1 MLGRTGTTAAPMS
14 RLSLLDLAFF
24 IAESEAS
31 PKHVAGLHIH
41 QIPKGAGAGFAKQLH
56 AEFLEHT
63 DVQPPFDRVIQFMSP
78 TLMPSWGE
86 AASVDLSQHLFFHQ
100 LKRGANDREA
110 LYALTAKLHEPV
122 LDRSRPLWEVH
133 VIGGLWDR
141 QFAVYYKMHHA
152 VADGITMM
160 RWGMQSL
167 RDTPDD
173 LSLTPVWTL
182 DQTRRGRT
190 GGSRRL
196 DQQLAG
202 TVWKQ
207 ITANSKRAIGV
218 GRLTAMLAL
227 EAVKLTKN
235 AIALPFMASGN
246 TPFTGNATSGRQ
258 FATAAVPMARI
269 DAIRRVARATLNHV
283 ALTCL
288 DGAMHRYLAD
298 EGVELDRPIT
308 IQMPVNLRQKGVGGE
323 KATGNKIGIILVDLS
338 PPTDDAYV
346 RLRNVGYSLRNV
358 RAMID
363 SVAPEAVETYTI
375 LTGLLGQIA
384 GMLQL
389 ADVITPM
396 GNTLV
401 SNVPGPAERLY
412 LKGAPLVEMHP
423 VSTLPAT
430 HLLNIT
436 LFSYAG
442 TLYFGLIATDA
453 LPNLGR
459 LAAYVEEEI
468 ATLEAAVGI
477 TA

>member
-1 MLGRTGTTAAPMS
+1 MT

-24 IAESEAS
+24 IAENEAS

-41 QIPKGAGAGFAKQLH
+41 QAPKGAGANFAKQLYE
-56 AEFLEHT
+56 EFLTHT
-63 DVQPPFDRVIQFMSP
+63 DVQAPFDQVINFVSAG
-78 TLMPSWGE
+78 LMPSWSTAE
-86 AASVDLSQHLFFHQ
+86 AVDLEQHVFFHK
-100 LKRGANDREA
+100 LKAGHNDREA
-110 LYALTAKLHEPV
+110 LYALAAKLHEPM

-133 VIGGLWDR
+133 VIAGLWDR
-141 QFAVYYKMHHA
+141 QFAIYYKMHHA
-152 VADGITMM
+152 VADGITMT
-160 RWGMQSL
+160 RWGVESL
-167 RDTPDD
+167 RTTPDD
-173 LSLTPVWTL
+173 DTVTPVWSL
-182 DQTRRGRT
+182 SHARRSSGLGRKK
-190 GGSRRL
+190 RL
-196 DQQLAG
+196 DQAVAG

-207 ITANSKRAIGV
+207 LTANSKRAVGI

-235 AIALPFMASGN
+235 AIALPFMASGS
-246 TPFTGNATSGRQ
+246 TPFTGNATPGRQ

-269 DAIRRVARATLNHV
+269 DAIRKVARATLNHV
-283 ALTCL
+283 ALTAL

-308 IQMPVNLRQKGVGGE
+308 IQMPVNLRREGE
-323 KATGNKIGIILVDLS
+323 KGAGNKIGIILVDLS

-363 SVAPEAVETYTI
+363 AVAPEAVETYTI

-384 GMLQL
+384 GMLKL
-389 ADVITPM
+389 ADSLTPL

-401 SNVPGPAERLY
+401 SNVPGPAEKLY
-412 LKGAPLVEMHP
+412 LKGAELREMHP
-423 VSTLPAT
+423 LSTMPAT
-430 HLLNIT
+430 HLMNIT

-459 LAAYVEEEI
+459 LATYVEEEI
-468 ATLEAAVGI
+468 ATLEEAVGI
-477 TA
+477 GGVGG

>member
-1 MLGRTGTTAAPMS
+1 MLGAMT

-41 QIPKGAGAGFAKQLH
+41 QIPKGGKAGFARQLY
-56 AEFLEHT
+56 ADFLTHT
-63 DVQPPFDRVIQFMSP
+63 DVQPPFDQVIHFVSP
-78 TLMPSWGE
+78 TLMPHWGTAE
-86 AASVDLSQHLFFHQ
+86 SVDLAQHVFFHK
-100 LKRGANDREA
+100 LERGANDREA
-110 LYALTAKLHEPV
+110 LYALASELHEPV
-122 LDRSRPLWEVH
+122 MDRSRPLWEVH
-133 VIGGLWDR
+133 VIAGLWNR
-141 QFAVYYKMHHA
+141 QFAIYYKMHHA
-152 VADGITMM
+152 VADGITMT
-160 RWGMQSL
+160 RWGVESL
-167 RDTPDD
+167 RRTPDD
-173 LSLTPVWTL
+173 LTVTPVWTF
-182 DQTRRGRT
+182 DHVHHGGHGRKK
-190 GGSRRL
+190 RL
-196 DQQLAG
+196 DQAVAG

-207 ITANSKRAIGV
+207 LTANSKRAIGV

-227 EAVKLTKN
+227 EAIKLTKN
-235 AIALPFMASGN
+235 AIALPFMASGD
-246 TPFTGNATSGRQ
+246 TPFTGNATPGRQ
-258 FATAAVPMARI
+258 FATAAVPMTRI
-269 DAIRRVARATLNHV
+269 DAIRKLSRATLNHV

-298 EGVELDRPIT
+298 EGIALDRPIT
-308 IQMPVNLRQKGVGGE
+308 IQMPVNLRREGE
-323 KATGNKIGIILVDLS
+323 KGGGNKIGIILVDLS

-358 RAMID
+358 RTMID
-363 SVAPEAVETYTI
+363 AVTPEAVETYTI

-384 GMLQL
+384 GMLKL
-389 ADVITPM
+389 ADVVTPM

-412 LKGAPLVEMHP
+412 LKGAPLLEMHP

-442 TLYFGLIATDA
+442 TLYIGLIATDA

-468 ATLEAAVGI
+468 TTLEEAVGI
-477 TA
+477 A

>member
-1 MLGRTGTTAAPMS
+1 MS

-24 IAESEAS
+24 IAENEAS

-41 QIPKGAGAGFAKQLH
+41 QIPTGGGAGFAKQLYE
-56 AEFLEHT
+56 EFLEHT
-63 DVQPPFDRVIQFMSP
+63 DVQPPFDQVIHFLSAG
-78 TLMPSWGE
+78 LMPSWGTAE
-86 AASVDLSQHLFFHQ
+86 TVDLSQHVFFHK
-100 LKRGANDREA
+100 LKAGHNDREA
-110 LYALTAKLHEPV
+110 LYALAAQLHEPM

-133 VIGGLWDR
+133 VIAGLRDKR
-141 QFAVYYKMHHA
+141 FAIYYKMHHA
-152 VADGITMM
+152 VADGITMT
-160 RWGMQSL
+160 RWGVESL
-167 RDTPDD
+167 RTDPGDTAV
-173 LSLTPVWTL
+173 TPVWTL
-182 DQTRRGRT
+182 DHSRRAAFRHKK
-190 GGSRRL
+190 RL
-196 DQQLAG
+196 DQQVAG

-207 ITANSKRAIGV
+207 LTANSKRAVGI

-235 AIALPFMASGN
+235 AIALPFMASGG
-246 TPFTGNATSGRQ
+246 TPFTGNATPGRQ

-269 DAIRRVARATLNHV
+269 DAIRKVARATLNHV

-298 EGVELDRPIT
+298 EGVALDRPIT
-308 IQMPVNLRQKGVGGE
+308 IQMPVNLRREGE
-323 KATGNKIGIILVDLS
+323 KAGGNKIGIILVDLS

-363 SVAPEAVETYTI
+363 AVAPEAVETYTI

-384 GMLQL
+384 GMLKL

-401 SNVPGPAERLY
+401 SNVPGPDHRLY
-412 LKGAPLVEMHP
+412 LKGAPLLEMHP
-423 VSTLPAT
+423 MSTLPAT

-459 LAAYVEEEI
+459 LAAYVDEEI
-468 ATLEAAVGI
+468 AALEAAVGI
-477 TA
+477 A

>member
-1 MLGRTGTTAAPMS
+1 MT

-41 QIPKGAGAGFAKQLH
+41 RIPKGGTAGFAKQLY
-56 AEFLEHT
+56 EDFLEQT
-63 DVQPPFDRVIQFMSP
+63 DVQPPFDQVIHFLSAG
-78 TLMPSWGE
+78 LMPSWS
-86 AASVDLSQHLFFHQ
+86 AAESVDLTQNVFFHK
-100 LKRGANDREA
+100 LKAGANDREA
-110 LYALTAKLHEPV
+110 LYALTSQLHEPL

-133 VIGGLWDR
+133 VIAGLWDR

-160 RWGMQSL
+160 RWGMGSL
-167 RDTPDD
+167 RAAPDD
-173 LSLTPVWTL
+173 LAVTPVWTF
-182 DQTRRGRT
+182 DHTRRGGHGRKK
-190 GGSRRL
+190 RL
-196 DQQLAG
+196 DQALAG

-207 ITANSKRAIGV
+207 LTANSKRAVGI

-227 EAVKLTKN
+227 EAIKLTKN
-235 AIALPFMASGN
+235 AIALPFKASGG
-246 TPFTGNATSGRQ
+246 TPFTGNATPGRQ

-269 DAIRRVARATLNHV
+269 DAIRKVARATLNHV

-298 EGVELDRPIT
+298 EGIALDRPIT
-308 IQMPVNLRQKGVGGE
+308 IQMPVNLRREGE
-323 KATGNKIGIILVDLS
+323 KDGGNKIGIILVDLS

-363 SVAPEAVETYTI
+363 SVSPEAVETYTI

-384 GMLQL
+384 GMLKL
-389 ADVITPM
+389 ADVVTPL

-401 SNVPGPAERLY
+401 SNVPGPAAKLY
-412 LKGAPLVEMHP
+412 LKGAELTEMHP

-442 TLYFGLIATDA
+442 TLSFGFIATDA

-459 LAAYVEEEI
+459 LAAYVDEEI
-468 ATLEAAVGI
+468 AALEEAVGI
-477 TA
+477 AT

>member
-1 MLGRTGTTAAPMS
+1 MLGPPPLAATAMS

-24 IAESEAS
+24 IAENEAS

-41 QIPKGAGAGFAKQLH
+41 GLPKGAGASFPKQLYE
-56 AEFLEHT
+56 EFLTHT
-63 DVQPPFDRVIQFMSP
+63 DVQAPFNRVINFVSS
-78 TLMPSWGE
+78 TLMPSW
-86 AASVDLSQHLFFHQ
+86 ATVDAVDLAQHVFFHK
-100 LKRGANDREA
+100 LKAGQNDREA
-110 LYALTAKLHEPV
+110 LYALTARLHEPM

-133 VIGGLWDR
+133 VIAGLWDK
-141 QFAVYYKMHHA
+141 QFAIYYKMHHA
-152 VADGITMM
+152 YADGITMT
-160 RWGMQSL
+160 RWGVESL
-167 RDTPDD
+167 HATPDETEI
-173 LSLTPVWTL
+173 TPVWSL
-182 DQTRRGRT
+182 DHTRRSGGKLGRNK
-190 GGSRRL
+190 RL
-196 DQQLAG
+196 DQQVAG

-207 ITANSKRAIGV
+207 LTINSKRAAGI
-218 GRLTAMLAL
+218 GRLTAMLML

-246 TPFTGNATSGRQ
+246 TPFTGNATPGRQ
-258 FATAAVPMARI
+258 FATAAVAMGRI
-269 DAIRRVARATLNHV
+269 DAIRSTARATLNHV

-308 IQMPVNLRQKGVGGE
+308 IQMPVNLRRPGE
-323 KATGNKIGIILVDLS
+323 KAAGNKIGIILVDLS

-358 RAMID
+358 RHMVD
-363 SVAPEAVETYTI
+363 SVSPEAIETYTI
-375 LTGLLGQIA
+375 LTGLFGQFA
-384 GMLQL
+384 GTFKL

-412 LKGAPLVEMHP
+412 LRGAELREMHP

-459 LAAYVEEEI
+459 LAGYVEEEI
-468 ATLEAAVGI
+468 AALEAAVGV
-477 TA
+477 

>member
-1 MLGRTGTTAAPMS
+1 MS

-41 QIPKGAGAGFAKQLH
+41 QIPKGGGANFAKQLYE
-56 AEFLEHT
+56 EFLEHT
-63 DVQPPFDRVIQFMSP
+63 DVQPPFDQVINFVSP
-78 TLMPSWGE
+78 TLMPSWSTAE
-86 AASVDLSQHLFFHQ
+86 SVDLSQHVFFH
-100 LKRGANDREA
+100 KMKAGANDRDA
-110 LYALTAKLHEPV
+110 LYALTSELHEPV

-133 VIGGLWDR
+133 VIAGLWDR
-141 QFAVYYKMHHA
+141 QFAIYYKMHHA
-152 VADGITMM
+152 VADGITMT
-160 RWGMQSL
+160 RWGVESL
-167 RDTPDD
+167 RTTPEDDTV
-173 LSLTPVWTL
+173 TPVWTL
-182 DQTRRGRT
+182 DHTRRSAGLR
-190 GGSRRL
+190 GKKRL
-196 DQQLAG
+196 DQAVAG

-207 ITANSKRAIGV
+207 LTANSKRAVGI

-235 AIALPFMASGN
+235 AIALPFMASGG
-246 TPFTGNATSGRQ
+246 TPFTGNATPGRQ

-269 DAIRRVARATLNHV
+269 DAIRKVSRATLNHV

-298 EGVELDRPIT
+298 EGIELDRPIT
-308 IQMPVNLRQKGVGGE
+308 IQMPVNLRREGE
-323 KATGNKIGIILVDLS
+323 KGGGNKIGIILVDLS

-363 SVAPEAVETYTI
+363 AVAPEAVETYTI

-384 GMLQL
+384 GMLKL
-389 ADVITPM
+389 ADVVTPM

-412 LKGAPLVEMHP
+412 LKGAPLLEMHP

-468 ATLEAAVGI
+468 ATLEEAVGI
-477 TA
+477 

>member
-1 MLGRTGTTAAPMS
+1 MS

-24 IAESEAS
+24 IAENEAS
-31 PKHVAGLHIH
+31 PKHVAGLQIH
-41 QIPKGAGAGFAKQLH
+41 QIPKGGGANFARQIFD
-56 AEFLEHT
+56 EFLTHT
-63 DVQPPFDRVIQFMSP
+63 DVQPPFDQVINFVSAG
-78 TLMPSWGE
+78 LMPSWVTAE
-86 AASVDLSQHLFFHQ
+86 SVDLAQHVFFH
-100 LKRGANDREA
+100 KMKAGHNDREA
-110 LYALTAKLHEPV
+110 LYALTAELHEPM

-133 VIGGLWDR
+133 VIAGLWDR
-141 QFAVYYKMHHA
+141 QFALYYKMHHA
-152 VADGITMM
+152 VADGITMT
-160 RWGMQSL
+160 RWGVDSL
-167 RDTPDD
+167 RTTPDD
-173 LSLTPVWTL
+173 DTVTPVWTI
-182 DQTRRGRT
+182 DHTRRG
-190 GGSRRL
+190 SRLGAKKRL
-196 DQQLAG
+196 DQAVAG

-207 ITANSKRAIGV
+207 LTANSKRAVGI

-235 AIALPFMASGN
+235 AIALPFMASGG
-246 TPFTGNATSGRQ
+246 TPFTGNATPGRQ

-269 DAIRRVARATLNHV
+269 DAIRKVSRATLNHV

-298 EGVELDRPIT
+298 EGIELDRPIT
-308 IQMPVNLRQKGVGGE
+308 IQMPVNLRREGE
-323 KATGNKIGIILVDLS
+323 KGGGNKIGIILVDLS

-363 SVAPEAVETYTI
+363 AVAPEAVETYTI

-384 GMLQL
+384 GMLNL
-389 ADVITPM
+389 ADKVTPM

-412 LKGAPLVEMHP
+412 LKGAPLLEMHP

-459 LAAYVEEEI
+459 LTAYVEEEI
-468 ATLEAAVGI
+468 ATLEKAVGI
-477 TA
+477 

>member
-1 MLGRTGTTAAPMS
+1 MS

-41 QIPKGAGAGFAKQLH
+41 QTPKGGGTQFARRLYE
-56 AEFLEHT
+56 EFLTHT
-63 DVQPPFDRVIQFMSP
+63 DVQAPFDQVINFVSP
-78 TLMPSWGE
+78 TIMPSWRTAE
-86 AASVDLSQHLFFHQ
+86 HVNLAQHLFFHK
-100 LKRGANDREA
+100 LRPGANDRDA
-110 LYALTAKLHEPV
+110 LYALTSRLHEPV

-133 VIGGLWDR
+133 VIAGLWNR

-152 VADGITMM
+152 VADGITMT
-160 RWGMQSL
+160 RWGVESL
-167 RDTPDD
+167 RTTPDD
-173 LSLTPVWTL
+173 PTLTPVWTL
-182 DQTRRGRT
+182 KPSRH
-190 GGSRRL
+190 GSGPHGKKRL
-196 DQQLAG
+196 DQAVAG
-202 TVWKQ
+202 TAWKQ
-207 ITANSKRAIGV
+207 LTANSKRAVGI

-235 AIALPFMASGN
+235 AIALPFVASGG
-246 TPFTGNATSGRQ
+246 TPFTGNATPGRQ

-269 DAIRRVARATLNHV
+269 DAIRQVSRATLNHV

-288 DGAMHRYLAD
+288 DSAMHRYLAD
-298 EGVELDRPIT
+298 EGITLDRPIT
-308 IQMPVNLRQKGVGGE
+308 IQMPVNLRREGE
-323 KATGNKIGIILVDLS
+323 KGNGNKIGIVLVDLS

-358 RAMID
+358 RSMMDA
-363 SVAPEAVETYTI
+363 VAPEAVETYTL

-384 GMLQL
+384 GMLKL
-389 ADVITPM
+389 ADVVTPM

-412 LKGAPLVEMHP
+412 LKGAPLLEMHP

-453 LPNLGR
+453 LPHLGR

-468 ATLEAAVGI
+468 ATLEAAVGL
-477 TA
+477 A

>member
-1 MLGRTGTTAAPMS
+1 
-14 RLSLLDLAFF
+14 
-24 IAESEAS
+24 
-31 PKHVAGLHIH
+31 
-41 QIPKGAGAGFAKQLH
+41 
-56 AEFLEHT
+56 
-63 DVQPPFDRVIQFMSP
+63 
-78 TLMPSWGE
+78 
-86 AASVDLSQHLFFHQ
+86 VDLSQHVFFHK
-100 LKRGANDREA
+100 LKAGHNDREA
-110 LYALTAKLHEPV
+110 LYALAAQLHEPM

-133 VIGGLWDR
+133 VIAGLRDKR
-141 QFAVYYKMHHA
+141 FAIYYKMHHA
-152 VADGITMM
+152 VADGITMT
-160 RWGMQSL
+160 RWGVESL
-167 RDTPDD
+167 RTDPDD
-173 LSLTPVWTL
+173 TAVTPVWTL
-182 DQTRRGRT
+182 DHSRRAGFRHKK
-190 GGSRRL
+190 RL
-196 DQQLAG
+196 DQQVAG

-207 ITANSKRAIGV
+207 LTANSKRAVGI

-235 AIALPFMASGN
+235 AIALPFMASGA
-246 TPFTGNATSGRQ
+246 TPFTGNATPGRQ

-269 DAIRRVARATLNHV
+269 DAIRKVARATLNHV

-298 EGVELDRPIT
+298 EGVALDRPIT
-308 IQMPVNLRQKGVGGE
+308 IQMPVNLRREGE
-323 KATGNKIGIILVDLS
+323 KAGGNKIGIILVDLS

-363 SVAPEAVETYTI
+363 AVAPEAVETYTI

-384 GMLQL
+384 GTLKL

-401 SNVPGPAERLY
+401 SNVPGPDHRLY
-412 LKGAPLVEMHP
+412 LKGAPLLEMHP
-423 VSTLPAT
+423 MSTLPAT

-459 LAAYVEEEI
+459 LAAYVDEEI
-468 ATLEAAVGI
+468 AALEAAVGI
-477 TA
+477 A

>member
-1 MLGRTGTTAAPMS
+1 MS

-24 IAESEAS
+24 IAENEAS

-41 QIPKGAGAGFAKQLH
+41 QIPKGGGAGFARQLYE
-56 AEFLEHT
+56 EFLSHT
-63 DVQPPFDRVIQFMSP
+63 EVQPPFDQVIHFLSSG
-78 TLMPSWGE
+78 LMPSWGTAE
-86 AASVDLSQHLFFHQ
+86 SVDLDQHVFFHK
-100 LKRGANDREA
+100 LERGHNDREA
-110 LYALTAKLHEPV
+110 LYALAARLHEPM

-133 VIGGLWDR
+133 VIAGLWDR

-152 VADGITMM
+152 VADGITMT
-160 RWGMQSL
+160 RWGVESL
-167 RDTPDD
+167 RTTPDD
-173 LSLTPVWTL
+173 LTVTPVWTF
-182 DQTRRGRT
+182 DHTRRGSAS
-190 GGSRRL
+190 SRKKRL
-196 DQQLAG
+196 DQAVAG

-207 ITANSKRAIGV
+207 LTANSKRAVGI

-235 AIALPFMASGN
+235 AIALPFMASGD
-246 TPFTGNATSGRQ
+246 TPFTGNATPGRQ

-269 DAIRRVARATLNHV
+269 DAIRKVARATLNHV

-308 IQMPVNLRQKGVGGE
+308 IQMPVNLRRDGDKG
-323 KATGNKIGIILVDLS
+323 AGNKIGIILVDLS

-363 SVAPEAVETYTI
+363 AVAPEAVETYTI

-384 GMLQL
+384 GMLKL
-389 ADVITPM
+389 ADVVTPL

-401 SNVPGPAERLY
+401 SNVPGPADKLY
-412 LKGAPLVEMHP
+412 LKGAELREMHP
-423 VSTLPAT
+423 LSTMPAT
-430 HLLNIT
+430 HLMNIT

-468 ATLEAAVGI
+468 AALELAVGI
-477 TA
+477 R

>member
-1 MLGRTGTTAAPMS
+1 
-14 RLSLLDLAFF
+14 
-24 IAESEAS
+24 
-31 PKHVAGLHIH
+31 
-41 QIPKGAGAGFAKQLH
+41 
-56 AEFLEHT
+56 
-63 DVQPPFDRVIQFMSP
+63 VQPPFDQVIHFLSAG
-78 TLMPSWGE
+78 LMPSWGTAE
-86 AASVDLSQHLFFHQ
+86 TVDLSQHVFFHK
-100 LKRGANDREA
+100 LKAGHNDREA
-110 LYALTAKLHEPV
+110 LYALAAQLHEPM

-133 VIGGLWDR
+133 VIAGLRDKR
-141 QFAVYYKMHHA
+141 FAIYYKMHHA
-152 VADGITMM
+152 VADGITMT
-160 RWGMQSL
+160 RWGVESL
-167 RDTPDD
+167 RTDPGDTAV
-173 LSLTPVWTL
+173 TPVWTL
-182 DQTRRGRT
+182 DHSRRAGFRHKK
-190 GGSRRL
+190 RL
-196 DQQLAG
+196 DQQVAG

-207 ITANSKRAIGV
+207 LTANSKRAVGI

-235 AIALPFMASGN
+235 AIALPFMASGA
-246 TPFTGNATSGRQ
+246 TPFTGNATPGRQ

-269 DAIRRVARATLNHV
+269 DAIRKVARATLNHV

-298 EGVELDRPIT
+298 EGVALDRPIT
-308 IQMPVNLRQKGVGGE
+308 IQMPVNLRREGE
-323 KATGNKIGIILVDLS
+323 KAGGNKIGIILVDLS

-363 SVAPEAVETYTI
+363 AVAPEAVETYTI

-384 GMLQL
+384 GTLKL

-401 SNVPGPAERLY
+401 SNVPGPDHRLY
-412 LKGAPLVEMHP
+412 LKGAPLLEMHP
-423 VSTLPAT
+423 MSTLPAT

-459 LAAYVEEEI
+459 LAAYVDEEI
-468 ATLEAAVGI
+468 AALEAAVGI
-477 TA
+477 A

>member
-1 MLGRTGTTAAPMS
+1 MS

-31 PKHVAGLHIH
+31 PKHVAGLHLH
-41 QIPKGAGAGFAKQLH
+41 QLPQGHKGSATTFAKQLF
-56 AEFLEHT
+56 ARFLEHT
-63 DVQPPFDRVIQFMSP
+63 DVQPPFNQVIQFISP
-78 TLMPSWGE
+78 TLMPSWRT
-86 AASVDLSQHLFFHQ
+86 ADAVDLSQHLFFHQ
-100 LKRGANDREA
+100 LKAGANDRDA
-110 LYALTAKLHEPV
+110 LYALTSRLHEPV

-133 VIGGLWDR
+133 VIAGLWDR
-141 QFAVYYKMHHA
+141 QFAIYYKMHHA
-152 VADGITMM
+152 VADGITMT
-160 RWGMQSL
+160 RWGVESL
-167 RDTPDD
+167 RTDPEDDT
-173 LSLTPVWTL
+173 LTPVWTL
-182 DQTRRGRT
+182 DHSRRSARQ
-190 GGSRRL
+190 REKKRL
-196 DQQLAG
+196 DQAMAG

-207 ITANSKRAIGV
+207 LTANSKRAIGI

-227 EAVKLTKN
+227 EAVNLTKN
-235 AIALPFMASGN
+235 AIALPFKASGG
-246 TPFTGNATSGRQ
+246 TPFTGNATAGRQ
-258 FATAAVPMARI
+258 FATAAVPMGRI
-269 DAIRRVARATLNHV
+269 DTIRKVARATLNHV

-298 EGVELDRPIT
+298 EGITLDRPIT
-308 IQMPVNLRQKGVGGE
+308 IQMPVNLRREGE
-323 KATGNKIGIILVDLS
+323 KAAGNKIGIILVDLS

-358 RAMID
+358 RTMID
-363 SVAPEAVETYTI
+363 AVAPEAVETYTI

-389 ADVITPM
+389 ADVVTPM

-401 SNVPGPAERLY
+401 SNVPGPAEPLY
-412 LKGAPLVEMHP
+412 LQGARCVEMHP

-459 LAAYVEEEI
+459 LAAYVEEEV
-468 ATLEAAVGI
+468 ATLEAAVGL
-477 TA
+477 

>member
-1 MLGRTGTTAAPMS
+1 MT

-41 QIPKGAGAGFAKQLH
+41 QTPKGGGANFAKQLYE
-56 AEFLEHT
+56 EFLTHT
-63 DVQPPFDRVIQFMSP
+63 DVQPPFDQVINFVSAG
-78 TLMPSWGE
+78 LMPSWSTAE
-86 AASVDLSQHLFFHQ
+86 SVDLAQHVFFHK
-100 LKRGANDREA
+100 LKAGHNDREA
-110 LYALTAKLHEPV
+110 LYALTSQLHEPM

-133 VIGGLWDR
+133 VIAGLWDR

-152 VADGITMM
+152 VADGITMT
-160 RWGMQSL
+160 RWGVESL
-167 RDTPDD
+167 RTTPDD
-173 LSLTPVWTL
+173 ETLTPVWTL
-182 DQTRRGRT
+182 DHSRRG
-190 GGSRRL
+190 GSGRHSRKKRL
-196 DQQLAG
+196 DQAVAG

-207 ITANSKRAIGV
+207 LTANSKRAVGI

-235 AIALPFMASGN
+235 AIALPFMASGG
-246 TPFTGNATSGRQ
+246 TPFTGNATAGRQ

-269 DAIRRVARATLNHV
+269 DAIRKVARATLNHV

-298 EGVELDRPIT
+298 EGIALDRPIT
-308 IQMPVNLRQKGVGGE
+308 IQMPVNLRREGE
-323 KATGNKIGIILVDLS
+323 KSGGNKIGIILVDLS

-363 SVAPEAVETYTI
+363 AVAPEAVETYTI

-384 GMLQL
+384 GMLKL

-401 SNVPGPAERLY
+401 SNVPGPEHRLY
-412 LKGAPLVEMHP
+412 MKGAPLLEMHP

-453 LPNLGR
+453 LPNLSR
-459 LAAYVEEEI
+459 FAAYVEDEV
-468 ATLEAAVGI
+468 ATLEAAVGL
-477 TA
+477 

>member
-1 MLGRTGTTAAPMS
+1 MS

-41 QIPKGAGAGFAKQLH
+41 QIPKGGGANFARQLYE
-56 AEFLEHT
+56 EFLTHT
-63 DVQPPFDRVIQFMSP
+63 DVQPPFDAVINFVSP
-78 TLMPSWGE
+78 TLMPSWSQAE
-86 AASVDLSQHLFFHQ
+86 SVDLTQHVFFH
-100 LKRGANDREA
+100 KMKAGHNDREA
-110 LYALTAKLHEPV
+110 LYALVSELHEPV

-133 VIGGLWDR
+133 VIAGLWDK
-141 QFAVYYKMHHA
+141 QFAIYYKMHHA
-152 VADGITMM
+152 VADGITMT
-160 RWGMQSL
+160 RWGVESL
-167 RDTPDD
+167 RTTPEDDTV
-173 LSLTPVWTL
+173 TPVWTF
-182 DQTRRGRT
+182 DHTRRG
-190 GGSRRL
+190 GGLKGKKRL
-196 DQQLAG
+196 DQAVAG

-207 ITANSKRAIGV
+207 LTANSKRAIGI

-246 TPFTGNATSGRQ
+246 TPFTGNATPGRQ

-269 DAIRRVARATLNHV
+269 DAIRKVSRATLNHV

-298 EGVELDRPIT
+298 EGIELDRPIT
-308 IQMPVNLRQKGVGGE
+308 IQMPVNLRREGE
-323 KATGNKIGIILVDLS
+323 KAAGNKIGIILVDLS

-363 SVAPEAVETYTI
+363 AVAPEAVETYTI

-384 GMLQL
+384 GMFKL
-389 ADVITPM
+389 ADMVTPM

-412 LKGAPLVEMHP
+412 LKGAPLLEMHP

-459 LAAYVEEEI
+459 LATYVEEEI
-468 ATLEAAVGI
+468 ATLEKAVGL
-477 TA
+477 

>member
-1 MLGRTGTTAAPMS
+1 MS

-41 QIPKGAGAGFAKQLH
+41 QIPKGGGANFAKQLYE
-56 AEFLEHT
+56 EFLTHT
-63 DVQPPFDRVIQFMSP
+63 DVQPPFDAVINFVSP
-78 TLMPSWGE
+78 TLMPSWGQAE
-86 AASVDLSQHLFFHQ
+86 SVDLTQHVFFH
-100 LKRGANDREA
+100 KMKAGHNDREA
-110 LYALTAKLHEPV
+110 LYALVSELHEPV

-133 VIGGLWDR
+133 VIAGLWDK
-141 QFAVYYKMHHA
+141 QFAIYYKMHHA
-152 VADGITMM
+152 VADGITMT
-160 RWGMQSL
+160 RWGVESL
-167 RDTPDD
+167 RTTPEDDTV
-173 LSLTPVWTL
+173 TPVWTF
-182 DQTRRGRT
+182 DHTRRS
-190 GGSRRL
+190 GGLKGKKRL
-196 DQQLAG
+196 DQAVAG

-207 ITANSKRAIGV
+207 LTANSKRAIGI

-246 TPFTGNATSGRQ
+246 TPFTGNATPGRQ

-269 DAIRRVARATLNHV
+269 DAIRKVSRATLNHV

-298 EGVELDRPIT
+298 EGIELDRPIT
-308 IQMPVNLRQKGVGGE
+308 IQMPVNLRREGE
-323 KATGNKIGIILVDLS
+323 KSGGNKIGIILVDLS

-358 RAMID
+358 RSMID
-363 SVAPEAVETYTI
+363 AVAPEAVETYTI

-384 GMLQL
+384 GMLKL
-389 ADVITPM
+389 ADMVTPM

-412 LKGAPLVEMHP
+412 LKGAPLLEMHP

-459 LAAYVEEEI
+459 LSAYIEEEI
-468 ATLEAAVGI
+468 ATLEEAVGI
-477 TA
+477 

>member
-1 MLGRTGTTAAPMS
+1 MS

-41 QIPKGAGAGFAKQLH
+41 QIPKGGGANFAKQLFE
-56 AEFLEHT
+56 EFLTHT
-63 DVQPPFDRVIQFMSP
+63 DVQPPFDAVINFVSP
-78 TLMPSWGE
+78 TLMPSWGQAE
-86 AASVDLSQHLFFHQ
+86 SVDLTQHVFFHK
-100 LKRGANDREA
+100 LKAGANDREA
-110 LYALTAKLHEPV
+110 LYKLTSELHEPV

-133 VIGGLWDR
+133 VIAGLWDR
-141 QFAVYYKMHHA
+141 QFAIYYKMHHA
-152 VADGITMM
+152 VADGITMT
-160 RWGMQSL
+160 RWGVESL
-167 RDTPDD
+167 RTTPDD
-173 LSLTPVWTL
+173 LTVTPVWTF
-182 DQTRRGRT
+182 DHTRRG
-190 GGSRRL
+190 GGLRGKKRL
-196 DQQLAG
+196 DQAVAG

-207 ITANSKRAIGV
+207 LTANSKRAIGI

-246 TPFTGNATSGRQ
+246 TPFTGNATPGRQ

-269 DAIRRVARATLNHV
+269 DAIRKVSRATLNHV

-298 EGVELDRPIT
+298 EGIELDRPIT
-308 IQMPVNLRQKGVGGE
+308 IQMPVNLRREGE
-323 KATGNKIGIILVDLS
+323 KGGGNKIGIILVDLS

-363 SVAPEAVETYTI
+363 AVAPEAVETYTI

-384 GMLQL
+384 GMLKL
-389 ADVITPM
+389 ADVVTPM

-401 SNVPGPAERLY
+401 SNVPGPSERLY
-412 LKGAPLVEMHP
+412 LKGAPLLEMHP

-459 LAAYVEEEI
+459 LAAYVEQEI
-468 ATLEAAVGI
+468 ATLEEAVGI
-477 TA
+477 

>member
-1 MLGRTGTTAAPMS
+1 MT

-41 QIPKGAGAGFAKQLH
+41 RIPKGGTAGFAKQLFE
-56 AEFLEHT
+56 EFLTHT
-63 DVQPPFDRVIQFMSP
+63 DVQPPFNQVIHFLSAG
-78 TLMPSWGE
+78 LMPSWSAAE
-86 AASVDLSQHLFFHQ
+86 AVDLKQHVFFHK
-100 LKRGANDREA
+100 LKAGANDREA
-110 LYALTAKLHEPV
+110 LYALTSQLHEPL

-133 VIGGLWDR
+133 VIAGLWDK
-141 QFAVYYKMHHA
+141 QFAIYYKMHHA
-152 VADGITMM
+152 VADGITMT
-160 RWGMQSL
+160 RWGVESL
-167 RDTPDD
+167 RKTSDD
-173 LSLTPVWTL
+173 LAVTPVWTF
-182 DQTRRGRT
+182 DHTRRGGT
-190 GGSRRL
+190 SHKKRL
-196 DQQLAG
+196 DQAVAG

-207 ITANSKRAIGV
+207 LTANSKRAVGI

-235 AIALPFMASGN
+235 AIALPFQASGG
-246 TPFTGNATSGRQ
+246 TPFTGNATPGRQ
-258 FATAAVPMARI
+258 FATAAVPMVRI
-269 DAIRRVARATLNHV
+269 DAIRKVARATLNHV

-298 EGVELDRPIT
+298 EGIALDRPIT
-308 IQMPVNLRQKGVGGE
+308 IQMPVNLRREGE
-323 KATGNKIGIILVDLS
+323 KGGGNKIGIILVDLS

-363 SVAPEAVETYTI
+363 SVSPEAVETYTI

-384 GMLQL
+384 GMLKL
-389 ADVITPM
+389 ADVVTPL

-401 SNVPGPAERLY
+401 SNVPGPAAKLY
-412 LKGAPLVEMHP
+412 LKGAELTEIHP

-442 TLYFGLIATDA
+442 TLSFGFIATDA
-453 LPNLGR
+453 MPNLGR
-459 LAAYVEEEI
+459 LAAYVDEEI
-468 ATLEAAVGI
+468 AALEAAVGL
-477 TA
+477 

>member
-1 MLGRTGTTAAPMS
+1 MS

-41 QIPKGAGAGFAKQLH
+41 QTPKGGGANFAKQLYE
-56 AEFLEHT
+56 EFLEHT
-63 DVQPPFDRVIQFMSP
+63 DVQPPFDQVINFVSP
-78 TLMPSWGE
+78 TLMPSWSTAE
-86 AASVDLSQHLFFHQ
+86 SVDLNQHVFFH
-100 LKRGANDREA
+100 KMKAGANDREA
-110 LYALTAKLHEPV
+110 LYKLTSELHEPV

-133 VIGGLWDR
+133 VIAGLWDR
-141 QFAVYYKMHHA
+141 QFAIYYKMHHA
-152 VADGITMM
+152 VADGITMT
-160 RWGMQSL
+160 RWGVESL
-167 RDTPDD
+167 RTTPDD
-173 LSLTPVWTL
+173 LTVTPVWTF
-182 DQTRRGRT
+182 DHTRRG
-190 GGSRRL
+190 GGLKGKKRL
-196 DQQLAG
+196 DQAVAG

-207 ITANSKRAIGV
+207 LTANSKRAVGI

-235 AIALPFMASGN
+235 AIALPFMASGD
-246 TPFTGNATSGRQ
+246 TPFTGNATPGRQ

-269 DAIRRVARATLNHV
+269 DAIRKVARATLNHV

-298 EGVELDRPIT
+298 EGIVLDRPIT
-308 IQMPVNLRQKGVGGE
+308 IQMPVNLRREDE
-323 KATGNKIGIILVDLS
+323 KAAGNKIGIILVDLS
-338 PPTDDAYV
+338 QPTDDAYV

-384 GMLQL
+384 GMLNL
-389 ADVITPM
+389 ADKITPL

-401 SNVPGPAERLY
+401 SNVPGPAEKLY
-412 LKGAPLVEMHP
+412 LKGAELREMHP
-423 VSTLPAT
+423 LSTMPAT
-430 HLLNIT
+430 HLMNIT

-459 LAAYVEEEI
+459 LAAYVDEEI
-468 ATLEAAVGI
+468 AALEAAVGI
-477 TA
+477 A

>member
-1 MLGRTGTTAAPMS
+1 MS

-24 IAESEAS
+24 IAENEAS

-41 QIPKGAGAGFAKQLH
+41 QIPAGGGAGFAKQLYE
-56 AEFLEHT
+56 EFLEHT
-63 DVQPPFDRVIQFMSP
+63 DVQPPFDQVIHFLSAG
-78 TLMPSWGE
+78 LMPSWGTAE
-86 AASVDLSQHLFFHQ
+86 TVDLSQHVFFHK
-100 LKRGANDREA
+100 LKAGHNDREA
-110 LYALTAKLHEPV
+110 LYALAAQLHEPM

-133 VIGGLWDR
+133 VIAGLRDKR
-141 QFAVYYKMHHA
+141 FAIYYKMHHA
-152 VADGITMM
+152 VADGITMT
-160 RWGMQSL
+160 RWGVESL
-167 RDTPDD
+167 RTDPDD
-173 LSLTPVWTL
+173 TAVTPVWTL
-182 DQTRRGRT
+182 DHSRRAGFRHKK
-190 GGSRRL
+190 RL
-196 DQQLAG
+196 DQQVAG

-207 ITANSKRAIGV
+207 LTANSKRAVGI

-235 AIALPFMASGN
+235 AIALPFMASGA
-246 TPFTGNATSGRQ
+246 TPFTGNATPGRQ

-269 DAIRRVARATLNHV
+269 DAIRKVARATLNHV

-298 EGVELDRPIT
+298 EGVALDRPIT
-308 IQMPVNLRQKGVGGE
+308 IQMPVNLRREGE
-323 KATGNKIGIILVDLS
+323 KAGGNKIGIILVDLS

-363 SVAPEAVETYTI
+363 AVAPEAVETYTI

-384 GMLQL
+384 GTLKL

-401 SNVPGPAERLY
+401 SNVPGPDHRLY
-412 LKGAPLVEMHP
+412 LKGAPLLEMHP
-423 VSTLPAT
+423 MSTLPAT

-459 LAAYVEEEI
+459 LAAYVDEEI
-468 ATLEAAVGI
+468 AALEAAVGI
-477 TA
+477 A

>member
-1 MLGRTGTTAAPMS
+1 MT

-24 IAESEAS
+24 IAENEAS

-41 QIPKGAGAGFAKQLH
+41 QIPKGVKGGGASFARQLYE
-56 AEFLEHT
+56 EFLTHS
-63 DVQPPFDRVIQFMSP
+63 DVQPPFDQVINFVSAGM
-78 TLMPSWGE
+78 MPSWST
-86 AASVDLSQHLFFHQ
+86 ADSVDLAQHVFFHK
-100 LKRGANDREA
+100 LKAGANGRDD
-110 LYALTAKLHEPV
+110 LYALTARLHEPM

-133 VIGGLWDR
+133 VIAGLWDK
-141 QFAVYYKMHHA
+141 QFAIYYKMHHA
-152 VADGITMM
+152 VADGITMT
-160 RWGMQSL
+160 RWGVESL
-167 RDTPDD
+167 RTTVDD
-173 LSLTPVWTL
+173 MSVTPVWTF
-182 DQTRRGRT
+182 DHTRRSRGL
-190 GGSRRL
+190 GGKKRL
-196 DQQLAG
+196 DQAVAG

-207 ITANSKRAIGV
+207 LTANSKRAVGI

-246 TPFTGNATSGRQ
+246 TPFTGNATPGRQ

-269 DAIRRVARATLNHV
+269 DAIRKVARATLNHV

-298 EGVELDRPIT
+298 EGVVLDRPIT
-308 IQMPVNLRQKGVGGE
+308 IQMPVNLRREDE
-323 KATGNKIGIILVDLS
+323 KAAGNKIGIILVDLS

-363 SVAPEAVETYTI
+363 AVAPEAVETYTI

-384 GMLQL
+384 GMLKL

-401 SNVPGPAERLY
+401 SNVPGPAKRLY
-412 LKGAPLVEMHP
+412 LKGAPLLEMHP

-442 TLYFGLIATDA
+442 TLYVGLIATDA
-453 LPNLGR
+453 LPNLSR

-477 TA
+477 A

>member
-1 MLGRTGTTAAPMS
+1 MS

-24 IAESEAS
+24 IAENEAS

-41 QIPKGAGAGFAKQLH
+41 QIPTGGGAGFAKQLYE
-56 AEFLEHT
+56 EFLEHT
-63 DVQPPFDRVIQFMSP
+63 DVQPPFDQVIHFLSAG
-78 TLMPSWGE
+78 LMPSWGTAE
-86 AASVDLSQHLFFHQ
+86 TVDLSQHVFFHK
-100 LKRGANDREA
+100 LKAGHNDREA
-110 LYALTAKLHEPV
+110 LYALAAQLHEPM

-133 VIGGLWDR
+133 VIAGLRDKR
-141 QFAVYYKMHHA
+141 FAIYYKMHHA
-152 VADGITMM
+152 VADGITMT
-160 RWGMQSL
+160 RWGVESL
-167 RDTPDD
+167 RTDPDD
-173 LSLTPVWTL
+173 TAVTPVWTL
-182 DQTRRGRT
+182 DHSRRAGFRHKK
-190 GGSRRL
+190 RL
-196 DQQLAG
+196 DQQVAG

-207 ITANSKRAIGV
+207 LTANSKRAVGI

-235 AIALPFMASGN
+235 AIALPFMASGA
-246 TPFTGNATSGRQ
+246 TPFTGNATPGRQ

-269 DAIRRVARATLNHV
+269 DAIRKVARATLNHV

-298 EGVELDRPIT
+298 EGVALDRPIT
-308 IQMPVNLRQKGVGGE
+308 IQMPVNLRREGE
-323 KATGNKIGIILVDLS
+323 KAGGNKIGIILVDLS

-363 SVAPEAVETYTI
+363 AVAPEAVETYTI

-384 GMLQL
+384 GTLKL

-401 SNVPGPAERLY
+401 SNVPGPDHRLY
-412 LKGAPLVEMHP
+412 LKGAPLLEMHP
-423 VSTLPAT
+423 MSTLPAT

-459 LAAYVEEEI
+459 LAAYVDEEI
-468 ATLEAAVGI
+468 AALEAAVGI
-477 TA
+477 A

>member
-1 MLGRTGTTAAPMS
+1 MS

-31 PKHVAGLHIH
+31 PKHVAGLYIL
-41 QIPKGAGAGFAKQLH
+41 QLPKGAKAGFAKQLY
-56 AEFLEHT
+56 AEFLTHT
-63 DVQPPFDRVIQFMSP
+63 EVQPPFDQVIHFLSAG
-78 TLMPSWGE
+78 LMPSWGPAE
-86 AASVDLSQHLFFHQ
+86 SVDLAEHVFFHS

-110 LYALTAKLHEPV
+110 LYALVARLHEPV
-122 LDRSRPLWEVH
+122 LDRSRPLWELH
-133 VIGGLWDR
+133 VIAGLWDR

-152 VADGITMM
+152 VADGITMT
-160 RWGMQSL
+160 RWGTESL
-167 RDTPDD
+167 STTPDD
-173 LSLTPVWTL
+173 LELRPVWTQ
-182 DQTRRGRT
+182 DHSRRSGR
-190 GGSRRL
+190 SKRL
-196 DQQLAG
+196 DQALAG

-207 ITANSKRAIGV
+207 LTANSKRAVGI

-235 AIALPFMASGN
+235 AIALPFMASGG
-246 TPFTGNATSGRQ
+246 TPFTGNATPGRQ

-269 DAIRRVARATLNHV
+269 DAIRKVARATLNHV

-298 EGVELDRPIT
+298 EGIALDRPIT
-308 IQMPVNLRQKGVGGE
+308 IQMPVNLRREGE
-323 KATGNKIGIILVDLS
+323 KAAGNKIGIILVDLS
-338 PPTDDAYV
+338 APTDDAYV

-363 SVAPEAVETYTI
+363 AVAPEAVETYTI

-384 GMLQL
+384 GMLKL
-389 ADVITPM
+389 ADVVTPL

-453 LPNLGR
+453 LPHLGR
-459 LAAYVEEEI
+459 LSAYIEEEI
-468 ATLEAAVGI
+468 AALEAAVGL
-477 TA
+477 

>member
-1 MLGRTGTTAAPMS
+1 MS

-24 IAESEAS
+24 IAENEAS

-41 QIPKGAGAGFAKQLH
+41 QIPTGGGAGFAKQLYE
-56 AEFLEHT
+56 EFLEHT
-63 DVQPPFDRVIQFMSP
+63 DVQPPFDQVIHFLSAG
-78 TLMPSWGE
+78 LMPSWGTAE
-86 AASVDLSQHLFFHQ
+86 TVDLSQHVFFHK
-100 LKRGANDREA
+100 LKAGHNDREA
-110 LYALTAKLHEPV
+110 LYALAAQLHEPM

-133 VIGGLWDR
+133 VIAGLRDKR
-141 QFAVYYKMHHA
+141 FAIYYKMHHA
-152 VADGITMM
+152 VADGITMT
-160 RWGMQSL
+160 RWGVESL
-167 RDTPDD
+167 RTDPADTAV
-173 LSLTPVWTL
+173 TPVWTL
-182 DQTRRGRT
+182 DHSRRAGFRHKK
-190 GGSRRL
+190 RL
-196 DQQLAG
+196 DQQVAG

-207 ITANSKRAIGV
+207 LTANSKRAVGI

-235 AIALPFMASGN
+235 AIALPFMASGA
-246 TPFTGNATSGRQ
+246 TPFTGNATPGRQ

-269 DAIRRVARATLNHV
+269 DAIRKVARATLNHV

-298 EGVELDRPIT
+298 EGVALDRPIT
-308 IQMPVNLRQKGVGGE
+308 IQMPVNLRREGE
-323 KATGNKIGIILVDLS
+323 KAGGNKIGIILVDLS

-363 SVAPEAVETYTI
+363 AVAPEAVETYTI

-384 GMLQL
+384 GTLKL

-401 SNVPGPAERLY
+401 SNVPGPDHRLY
-412 LKGAPLVEMHP
+412 LKGAPLLEMHP
-423 VSTLPAT
+423 MSTLPAT

-459 LAAYVEEEI
+459 LAAYVDEEI
-468 ATLEAAVGI
+468 AALEAAVGI
-477 TA
+477 A

>member
-1 MLGRTGTTAAPMS
+1 MT

-24 IAESEAS
+24 IAETEAS

-41 QIPKGAGAGFAKQLH
+41 QVPKGGGANFAKQLYE
-56 AEFLEHT
+56 EFLEHT
-63 DVQPPFDRVIQFMSP
+63 DVQPPFDQVIHFLSAG
-78 TLMPSWGE
+78 LMPSW
-86 AASVDLSQHLFFHQ
+86 ATADAVDLSEHVFFH
-100 LKRGANDREA
+100 KMKAGHNDREA
-110 LYALTAKLHEPV
+110 LYALTAELHQPM

-133 VIGGLWDR
+133 VIAGLWDK
-141 QFAVYYKMHHA
+141 QFAIYYKMHHA
-152 VADGITMM
+152 VADGITMT
-160 RWGMQSL
+160 RWGVESL
-167 RDTPDD
+167 RTTPDD
-173 LSLTPVWTL
+173 DRVTPVWTL
-182 DQTRRGRT
+182 DHTRRSGGLGRKK
-190 GGSRRL
+190 RL
-196 DQQLAG
+196 DQAVAG

-207 ITANSKRAIGV
+207 LTANSKRAVGI

-235 AIALPFMASGN
+235 AIALPFKASGD
-246 TPFTGNATSGRQ
+246 TPFTGNATPGRQ

-269 DAIRRVARATLNHV
+269 DAIRKVARATLNHV

-298 EGVELDRPIT
+298 EGIALDRPIT
-308 IQMPVNLRQKGVGGE
+308 IQMPVNLRREGE
-323 KATGNKIGIILVDLS
+323 KGGGNKIGIILVDLS

-384 GMLQL
+384 GTFKL

-401 SNVPGPAERLY
+401 SNVPGPDHRLY
-412 LKGAPLVEMHP
+412 LKGAPLLEMHP

-442 TLYFGLIATDA
+442 TLYVGLIATDA

-459 LAAYVEEEI
+459 LAAYVDEEI
-468 ATLEAAVGI
+468 AALEQAVGI
-477 TA
+477 AA

>member
-1 MLGRTGTTAAPMS
+1 MT

-31 PKHVAGLHIH
+31 PKHVAGLHLH
-41 QIPKGAGAGFAKQLH
+41 RIPKGGSARFAKQLYE
-56 AEFLEHT
+56 AFLEHT
-63 DVQPPFDRVIQFMSP
+63 DVQPPFNQVIHFLSAG
-78 TLMPSWGE
+78 LMPSWATAE
-86 AASVDLSQHLFFHQ
+86 SVDLTQHVFFHQ

-110 LYALTAKLHEPV
+110 LYALASRLHEPV

-133 VIGGLWDR
+133 VIAGLWDR

-152 VADGITMM
+152 VADGITMT
-160 RWGMQSL
+160 RWGVASL
-167 RDTPDD
+167 RTTPDD

-182 DQTRRGRT
+182 DHSRRGGT
-190 GGSRRL
+190 GRKKRL
-196 DQQLAG
+196 DQAVAG

-207 ITANSKRAIGV
+207 LTANSKRAIGI

-246 TPFTGNATSGRQ
+246 TPFTGNATPGRQ

-269 DAIRRVARATLNHV
+269 DAIRQVARATLNHV

-298 EGVELDRPIT
+298 EGITLDRPIT
-308 IQMPVNLRQKGVGGE
+308 IQMPVNLRREGE
-323 KATGNKIGIILVDLS
+323 KIGGNKIGIILVDLS

-358 RAMID
+358 RSMID

-384 GMLQL
+384 GMLKL
-389 ADVITPM
+389 ADVVTPL

-401 SNVPGPAERLY
+401 SNVPGPAETLY
-412 LKGAPLVEMHP
+412 LKGAELTEMHP

-459 LAAYVEEEI
+459 LAAYIDEEV
-468 ATLEAAVGI
+468 AALEAAVGL
-477 TA
+477 

>member
-1 MLGRTGTTAAPMS
+1 MS

-41 QIPKGAGAGFAKQLH
+41 QIPKGGGANFAKQLYE
-56 AEFLEHT
+56 EFLTHT
-63 DVQPPFDRVIQFMSP
+63 DVQPPFDAVINFVSP
-78 TLMPSWGE
+78 TLMPSWSQAE
-86 AASVDLSQHLFFHQ
+86 SVDLAQHVFFH
-100 LKRGANDREA
+100 KMKAGANDREA
-110 LYALTAKLHEPV
+110 LYALTSELHEPV

-133 VIGGLWDR
+133 VIAGLWDK
-141 QFAVYYKMHHA
+141 QFAIYYKMHHA
-152 VADGITMM
+152 VADGITMT
-160 RWGMQSL
+160 RWGVESL
-167 RDTPDD
+167 RTTPEDDTV
-173 LSLTPVWTL
+173 TPVWTF
-182 DQTRRGRT
+182 DHTRRS
-190 GGSRRL
+190 GGLRGKKRL
-196 DQQLAG
+196 DQAVAG

-207 ITANSKRAIGV
+207 LTANSKRAVGI

-246 TPFTGNATSGRQ
+246 TPFTGNATPGRQ

-269 DAIRRVARATLNHV
+269 DAIRKVSRATLNHV

-308 IQMPVNLRQKGVGGE
+308 IQMPVNLRREGE
-323 KATGNKIGIILVDLS
+323 KSGGNKIGIILVDLS

-358 RAMID
+358 RSMID
-363 SVAPEAVETYTI
+363 AVAPEAVETYTI

-384 GMLQL
+384 GMLKL
-389 ADVITPM
+389 ADMVTPM

-412 LKGAPLVEMHP
+412 LKGAPLLEMHP

-477 TA
+477 

>member
-1 MLGRTGTTAAPMS
+1 MLGCNRTTTDTMS

-41 QIPKGAGAGFAKQLH
+41 QVPKGGGANFAKQLYE
-56 AEFLEHT
+56 EFLAHT
-63 DVQPPFDRVIQFMSP
+63 DVQPPFDQVINFVSP
-78 TLMPSWGE
+78 TLMPSWGTAE
-86 AASVDLSQHLFFHQ
+86 SVDLAQHVFFH
-100 LKRGANDREA
+100 KMKAGANDREA
-110 LYALTAKLHEPV
+110 LYKLTSALHEPV

-133 VIGGLWDR
+133 VIAGLWDK

-152 VADGITMM
+152 VADGITMT
-160 RWGMQSL
+160 RWGVQSL
-167 RDTPDD
+167 RTTAEDETV
-173 LSLTPVWTL
+173 TPVWTL
-182 DQTRRGRT
+182 DHTRRGGS
-190 GGSRRL
+190 GGLRGKKRL
-196 DQQLAG
+196 DQAVAG

-207 ITANSKRAIGV
+207 LTANSKRAVGI

-246 TPFTGNATSGRQ
+246 TPFTGNATPGRQ

-269 DAIRRVARATLNHV
+269 DAIRKVSRATLNHV

-288 DGAMHRYLAD
+288 DGAMHRYLSD
-298 EGVELDRPIT
+298 EGIELDRPIT
-308 IQMPVNLRQKGVGGE
+308 IQMPVNLRREGE
-323 KATGNKIGIILVDLS
+323 KSGGNKIGIILVDLS

-358 RAMID
+358 RSMID
-363 SVAPEAVETYTI
+363 AVAPEAVETYTI

-384 GMLQL
+384 GMLKL
-389 ADVITPM
+389 ADVVTPM

-401 SNVPGPAERLY
+401 SNVPGPAEHLY
-412 LKGAPLVEMHP
+412 LKGAPLLEMHP

-468 ATLEAAVGI
+468 ATLEEAVGI
-477 TA
+477 

>member
-1 MLGRTGTTAAPMS
+1 MS

-24 IAESEAS
+24 IAENEAS

-41 QIPKGAGAGFAKQLH
+41 QIPAGGGAGFAKQLYE
-56 AEFLEHT
+56 EFLEHT
-63 DVQPPFDRVIQFMSP
+63 DVQPPFDQVIHFLSAG
-78 TLMPSWGE
+78 LMPSWGTAE
-86 AASVDLSQHLFFHQ
+86 TVDLSQHVFFHK
-100 LKRGANDREA
+100 LKAGHNDREA
-110 LYALTAKLHEPV
+110 LYALAAQLHEPM

-133 VIGGLWDR
+133 VIAGLRDKR
-141 QFAVYYKMHHA
+141 FAIYYKMHHA
-152 VADGITMM
+152 VADGITMT
-160 RWGMQSL
+160 RWGVESL
-167 RDTPDD
+167 RTDPGDTAV
-173 LSLTPVWTL
+173 TPVWTL
-182 DQTRRGRT
+182 DHSRRAAFRHKK
-190 GGSRRL
+190 RL
-196 DQQLAG
+196 DQQVAG

-207 ITANSKRAIGV
+207 LTANSKRAVGI

-235 AIALPFMASGN
+235 AIALPFMASGA
-246 TPFTGNATSGRQ
+246 TPFTGNATPGRQ

-269 DAIRRVARATLNHV
+269 DAIRKVARATLNHV

-298 EGVELDRPIT
+298 EGVALDRPIT
-308 IQMPVNLRQKGVGGE
+308 IQMPVNLRREGE
-323 KATGNKIGIILVDLS
+323 KAGGNKIGIILVDLS

-363 SVAPEAVETYTI
+363 AVAPEAVETYTI

-384 GMLQL
+384 GTLKL

-401 SNVPGPAERLY
+401 SNVPGPDHRLY
-412 LKGAPLVEMHP
+412 LKGAPLLEMHP
-423 VSTLPAT
+423 MSTLPAT

-459 LAAYVEEEI
+459 LAAYVDEEI
-468 ATLEAAVGI
+468 AALEAAVGI
-477 TA
+477 A